1 MNPFELFA
9 QSAKRYPQRV
19 ALKDDGESLTYEEVL
34 TRVELLAASLQSQG
48 MHDGSRIAILAPN
61 CNLALVGALAVFRLG
76 AVWVPLN
83 VRNSTQDNIGYM
95 KRCNVDA
102 LLWDSETWDEAYAI
116 SAGLSESV
124 RLTALDSREDSRAL
138 HELSSAP
145 DQVCAM
151 LSTGGTTGSPKAVIW
166 TNRVFQTMVC
176 SFWIHLPDQTPGVY
190 LAATPLTHAA
200 GVIAFCLLARGAT
213 VLIHRGVNPP
223 LLLAAIEKERVT
235 HLFLPPT
242 AIYSLLLHPEVASGD
257 YSSLRY
263 FIYSAAPMAPQK
275 IREAVDVFG
284 PVMVQL
290 YGQAEVPLMATVLT
304 PAEHAECL
312 AGVGPERLSSCGRS
326 TLLVE
331 LEILSPNGHIV
342 PDGERGE
349 IAIRS
354 DLVMAGYYAH
364 PAESEE
370 VSRFGW
376 HHTGDVGYR
385 DSEGYVYVVDRI
397 KDMIITGGFNVFSS
411 EVEQVV
417 LSHPAVQDC
426 AVVGQP
432 DEKWGEAVTAV
443 LQLKPGAELDINEI
457 RAMCRERLGGVMA
470 PKHYYVWDELPRSP
484 VGKVVKRAVREHFW
498 KGKERRV

>member
-1 MNPFELFA
+1 MNPFELFF
-9 QSAKRYPQRV
+9 QSAKRYPQRI
-19 ALKDDGESLTYEEVL
+19 AIRDDDESLTYEQVL
-34 TRVELLAASLQSQG
+34 RLVELLAAALQSRG
-48 MHDGSRIAILAPN
+48 MRHASRIAILAPN
-61 CNLALVGALAVFRLG
+61 CNSALVGALAIFRLG
-76 AVWVPLN
+76 AVWVPVNL
-83 VRNSTQDNIGYM
+83 RNSTHDNIGYLN
-95 KRCNVDA
+95 RCEIDA
-102 LLWDSETWDEAYAI
+102 LLWHSETWDEANAI
-116 SAGLSESV
+116 CAGLKDGVS
-124 RLTALDSREDSRAL
+124 LIALDSKEEFQYL
-138 HELSSAP
+138 HEVSSAP

-151 LSTGGTTGSPKAVIW
+151 LSTGGTTGSPKAVMW

-200 GVIAFCLLARGAT
+200 GVIALCLLAKGAT
-213 VLIHRGVNPP
+213 VLIHRGVNPA

-242 AIYSLLLHPEVASGD
+242 AIYSLLLHPDVASRD

-312 AGVGPERLSSCGRS
+312 AGVGAERLRSCGRS

-331 LEILSPNGHIV
+331 LEILSPSGHVV

-354 DLVMAGYYAH
+354 DLVMAGYYAS

-385 DSEGYVYVVDRI
+385 DNEGYVYVVDRI

-411 EVEQVV
+411 EVERVV
-417 LSHPAVQDC
+417 MSHPAIQDC

-443 LQLKPGAELDINEI
+443 LQLKPGTELDINEI

-470 PKHYYVWDELPRSP
+470 PKHFYVWDELPRSP
-484 VGKVVKRAVREHFW
+484 IGKVVKRAVREHFW
-498 KGKERRV
+498 KGQERRV